1 MDPKN
6 VDARLAL
13 GAAYLRVG
21 EPVEAFREYKRV
33 LTIAPDH
40 PEARQALARMGT
52 R

>member
-1 MDPKN
+1 MWHTY
-6 VDARLAL
+6 VAL
-13 GAAYLRVG
+13 GDSLTEGVG